1 MASVPG
7 NVILLTSYG
16 EDRTLA
22 RELYS
27 RWEATQPEEAHY
39 GRGKIGSVTPLE
51 GRLEIELDAKEP
63 LSGEELEAYEAAE
76 REKREREAA
85 HQAALERN
93 NRMLEADDLE
103 SDSDSDSEDGHGQE
117 GANAFAGDGEDARTM
132 SFDIFVKG
140 QSVLRGTRFRM
151 FPYIAK
157 GRKVDSFGEGLD
169 VGQWIRKGREIEEDG
184 ETEEVRAAK
193 RRKAAEEERA
203 KQAPEPPSKFV
214 SSVVGVDLHA
224 SIAYVDMSG
233 LHDGQAIRTIVADLA
248 PRKLVV
254 VKSTQEASGALKKY
268 FEATPK
274 ITHDVFYPGPY
285 QPIQIGEHV
294 QSYSLQLGDSMGR
307 LLAGRLSRFE
317 GYEIA
322 MVQGKLAYATGSTV
336 PILEAADVTL
346 PPLQAEVKVEEEA
359 DALRGKEAGTA
370 QGGDTEKKAQPEAEQ
385 EKEAKAEKIA
395 EERTEEAEAKNE
407 PGAGATEGEEKM
419 AAEEAAKAESGA
431 EGTGE
436 AVAET
441 KGDGEDEV
449 TEAPA
454 AAASAETAADEA
466 AEAKADA
473 AAADGSAPGDTA
485 TATEEVQVKAEPID
499 VDDSEPTAEPT
510 ADPKLSLAA
519 RQAQAPA
526 SGPLPLPS
534 SLFIGDLRL
543 LALKNRLGSMGI
555 PAQFAG
561 EGVLVCGPGVQGEKG
576 GIVAV
581 RKLEEG
587 RVVLEGPVS
596 GIYFVVRKELYGS
609 YAQVSA

>member
-1 MASVPG
+1 MASVTG
-7 NVILLTSYG
+7 NVVLLTGHG

-22 RELYS
+22 RELYA
-27 RWEATQPEEAHY
+27 RWEAHQDEGAHY
-39 GRGKIGSVTPLE
+39 GHGKIGHATPME
-51 GRLEIELDAKEP
+51 GRLELELDAKEP
-63 LSGEELEAYEAAE
+63 LSGEELEAYETAE

-103 SDSDSDSEDGHGQE
+103 SDSDSDSEAGDLAGLHQE

-193 RRKAAEEERA
+193 RRKAAEEEKA

-214 SSVVGVDLHA
+214 SSIVGVDLHA
-224 SIAYVDMSG
+224 SIAYIDMAG
-233 LHDGQAIRTIVADLA
+233 EHDGQAIRTIVTDLA

-254 VKSTQEASGALKKY
+254 VKSTTPASEALKAY
-268 FEATPK
+268 FAQTPK
-274 ITHDVFYPGPY
+274 ITHDAFYPGPY

-336 PILEAADVTL
+336 PILESADVVL
-346 PPLQAEVKVEEEA
+346 PPLQAEVKVEDEA
-359 DALRGKEAGTA
+359 DAATGKEKGTA
-370 QGGDTEKKAQPEAEQ
+370 HGGDTETDA
-385 EKEAKAEKIA
+385 EAKAEA
-395 EERTEEAEAKNE
+395 AAEAVG
-407 PGAGATEGEEKM
+407 PA
-419 AAEEAAKAESGA
+419 
-431 EGTGE
+431 GE
-436 AVAET
+436 AVEEKAEAEEDSREAVTDAPATAATAET
-441 KGDGEDEV
+441 NAD
-449 TEAPA
+449 
-454 AAASAETAADEA
+454 DEA
-466 AEAKADA
+466 AAEQTAVE
-473 AAADGSAPGDTA
+473 AAADIEAA
-485 TATEEVQVKAEPID
+485 VKTEPIE
-499 VDDSEPTAEPT
+499 VEEN
-510 ADPKLSLAA
+510 ADEHIIDPAHSLAA
-519 RQAQAPA
+519 REAQAPP
-526 SGPLPLPS
+526 SGPLTLPS

-543 LALKNRLGSMGI
+543 LALKNRLGTLGI

-561 EGVLVCGPGVQGEKG
+561 EGVLVCGPGVEPGAKG
-576 GIVAV
+576 SIVAV

-596 GIYFVVRKELYGS
+596 GTYFAVRRELYGS
-609 YAQVSA
+609 YAQVAA

>member
-1 MASVPG
+1 MSHGPSRTLFASMASVPG
-7 NVILLTSYG
+7 NVVLLTGHG

-22 RELYS
+22 RELYA
-27 RWEATQPEEAHY
+27 RWEAHQDEGAHY
-39 GRGKIGSVTPLE
+39 GHGKIGHATPME
-51 GRLEIELDAKEP
+51 GRLELELDAKEP
-63 LSGEELEAYEAAE
+63 LSGEELEAYETAE

-103 SDSDSDSEDGHGQE
+103 SDSDSDSEAGDLAGLHQE

-193 RRKAAEEERA
+193 RRKAQAEEKA

-214 SSVVGVDLHA
+214 SSIVGVDLHA
-224 SIAYVDMSG
+224 SIAYIDMAG
-233 LHDGQAIRTIVADLA
+233 EHDGQAIRTIVTDLA

-254 VKSTQEASGALKKY
+254 VKSTTPASEALKAY
-268 FEATPK
+268 FAATPK
-274 ITHDVFYPGPY
+274 ITHDAFYPGPY

-336 PILEAADVTL
+336 PILESADVVL

-359 DALRGKEAGTA
+359 DAAAGKEKGTVH
-370 QGGDTEKKAQPEAEQ
+370 GGDTETAE
-385 EKEAKAEKIA
+385 EAKAEADAKA
-395 EERTEEAEAKNE
+395 EGPVGEAVEENAEAEA
-407 PGAGATEGEEKM
+407 AEEKAVTDAPAT
-419 AAEEAAKAESGA
+419 AA
-431 EGTGE
+431 T
-436 AVAET
+436 AET
-441 KGDGEDEV
+441 EADG
-449 TEAPA
+449 
-454 AAASAETAADEA
+454 A
-466 AEAKADA
+466 AEADREAIEA
-473 AAADGSAPGDTA
+473 AAEAGVK
-485 TATEEVQVKAEPID
+485 TEPTD
-499 VDDSEPTAEPT
+499 VDEPADEP
-510 ADPKLSLAA
+510 ADELIIDPAHSLAA
-519 RQAQAPA
+519 REAQAPP
-526 SGPLPLPS
+526 SGPLTLPS

-543 LALKNRLGSMGI
+543 LALKSRLGLLGI

-561 EGVLVCGPGVQGEKG
+561 EGVLVCGPGVEPGAKG
-576 GIVAV
+576 SIVAV

-596 GIYFVVRKELYGS
+596 GTYFAVRKELYGS
-609 YAQVSA
+609 YAQVAA

>member
-1 MASVPG
+1 MLAIPPTLSHGPSRALFASMASVPG
-7 NVILLTSYG
+7 NIILLTGYG
-16 EDRTLA
+16 EERTLA
-22 RELYS
+22 RELYA
-27 RWEATQPEEAHY
+27 RWEAHQDEKAHY
-39 GRGKIGSVTPLE
+39 GHGKIGHATPLE
-51 GRLEIELDAKEP
+51 GRLELELDAKEP
-63 LSGEELEAYEAAE
+63 LSGAELEAFEAAE

-103 SDSDSDSEDGHGQE
+103 SDSDSDSEAGDLAGLHGQE

-193 RRKAAEEERA
+193 RRRAVEEERA

-214 SSVVGVDLHA
+214 SSTVGVDLHA
-224 SIAYVDMSG
+224 SIAYIDMAG
-233 LHDGQAIRTIVADLA
+233 VHDGQAIRTIVADLA

-254 VKSTQEASGALKKY
+254 VKSTTQASEALKSY
-268 FEATPK
+268 FAATPK
-274 ITHDVFYPGPY
+274 LTHEAFYPGPY

-359 DALRGKEAGTA
+359 DARAGKEAGTT
-370 QGGDTEKKAQPEAEQ
+370 QGGATEPAPEAG
-385 EKEAKAEKIA
+385 
-395 EERTEEAEAKNE
+395 AEAKL
-407 PGAGATEGEEKM
+407 
-419 AAEEAAKAESGA
+419 EAA
-431 EGTGE
+431 
-436 AVAET
+436 
-441 KGDGEDEV
+441 EV

-454 AAASAETAADEA
+454 AAAD
-466 AEAKADA
+466 AEAGADA
-473 AAADGSAPGDTA
+473 EAADGEAGAEGD
-485 TATEEVQVKAEPID
+485 VKAEPID
-499 VDDSEPTAEPT
+499 VDAAVEVEADEPVIDA
-510 ADPKLSLAA
+510 AHSLAA
-519 RQAQAPA
+519 READAPP
-526 SGPLPLPS
+526 SGPLALPS

-543 LALKNRLGSMGI
+543 LALKNRLGTLGI

-561 EGVLVCGPGVQGEKG
+561 EGVLVCGPGVETTGKSANG
-576 GIVAV
+576 RGTGTGSIVAV

-596 GIYFVVRKELYGS
+596 GTYFAVRKELYGS
-609 YAQVSA
+609 YAQVAA